1 MNAKTFCLAFTLTF
15 VEISSSL
22 AGTKQLE
29 VIVINIGNE
38 SFYKSP
44 IFNEYLMILN
54 NDSVRDSCWNK
65 YGDGTGIGL
74 MAVKKIPN
82 GINVELAK
90 EILNG
95 DSHSVEAARRI
106 MHKGDANNIAADG
119 YHGMYIIKPEN
130 GQLTIMG
137 IGANADPKKGLTGI
151 SPVIK
156 GIKLD
161 QTKPKEGAK
170 IFERSLCRVSKPF
183 NIGFGV

>member
-1 MNAKTFCLAFTLTF
+1 MKILPKLFMF
-15 VEISSSL
+15 ISMGVVPLCAHS
-22 AGTKQLE
+22 GTKGFAVMLE
-29 VIVINIGNE
+29 NIGDTN
-38 SFYKSP
+38 FYETP
-44 IFNEYLMILN
+44 IFKQYLDN
-54 NDSVRDSCWNK
+54 RKSYDRDKCWHH
-65 YGDGTGIGL
+65 YGDGMSGIDYMEYGNWN
-74 MAVKKIPN
+74 VKKH
-82 GINVELAK
+82 
-90 EILNG
+90 G
-95 DSHSVEAARRI
+95 DPIQEAASAKQIIKKIRKDL
-106 MHKGDANNIAADG
+106 HVANEKTTSEG
-119 YHGMYIIKPEN
+119 FHGMYIIKPEN

>member
-1 MNAKTFCLAFTLTF
+1 MKKLLKMIAFFSMST
-15 VEISSSL
+15 ISLYGYS
-22 AGTKQLE
+22 GTKGFAVMLE
-29 VIVINIGNE
+29 NMGDEN
-38 SFYKSP
+38 FYKTP
-44 IFNEYLMILN
+44 IFKQYLEN
-54 NDSVRDSCWNK
+54 SKNYDQDKCWHH
-65 YGDGTGIGL
+65 YGDGMSGIDYMEYGNWN
-74 MAVKKIPN
+74 VKKHGDPIQ
-82 GINVELAK
+82 EA
-90 EILNG
+90 LNG
-95 DSHSVEAARRI
+95 GQIIKKIRKDLHEANE
-106 MHKGDANNIAADG
+106 KTTSEGF
-119 YHGMYIIKPEN
+119 HGMYIIKPEN